1 MSNNDFWVEIL
12 TEREEA
18 LGTEVN
24 LESEADKQHHLP
36 QLIGTKVL
44 VYSVG
49 RLDGEV
55 ARYRRSCF

>member
-18 LGTEVN
+18 LGTEVK
-24 LESEADKQHHLP
+24 LESEADKQHCLP
-36 QLIGTKVL
+36 KLIGTKVL
-44 VYSVG
+44 MYSVG

-55 ARYRRSCF
+55 ARCRRNCF